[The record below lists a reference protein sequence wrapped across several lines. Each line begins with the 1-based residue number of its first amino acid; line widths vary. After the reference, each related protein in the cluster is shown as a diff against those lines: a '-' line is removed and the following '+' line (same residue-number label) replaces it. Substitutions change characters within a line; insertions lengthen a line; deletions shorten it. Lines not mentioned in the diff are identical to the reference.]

1 MKTLSAL
8 LFLVVLSS
16 GNRVVAQGKN
26 DTVYKVFQFPANKI
40 PTVDGELLDWSMVP
54 ESYAIKT
61 DQLRD
66 DTKHYDS
73 VNPKSMDVSV
83 KLGWIK
89 GLNRLYFLY
98 EAYDNYWDFSLRDLH
113 HDIFEV
119 VVDGDASG
127 GPFIDRFHPNK
138 NMDPMDAWFSYHG
151 TQAQNYHIYTPNA
164 EMDWAL
170 AWGSQSWTKE
180 LPYANAANKY
190 NFKPGEPGKL
200 VLEFWI
206 TPFDYAG
213 NEPERSVESKLYE
226 DKLIGLGWAVLDYDN
241 VKNPKQD
248 GFWNLSTK
256 HTMYGNASELPL
268 FKLMP
273 LEPAFVKAIDARWT
287 FKLLDVASRQVAFH
301 DDSAGNISKW
311 LWDFGDGTTS
321 AEQHPIHHYKK
332 SDKYIV
338 TLSVEGEAGKSKLTK
353 VWDVVV
359 R

>member
-1 MKTLSAL
+1 VKTAL
-8 LFLVVLSS
+8 TLILVTIVQCSF
-16 GNRVVAQGKN
+16 GQGIN
-26 DTVYKVFQFPANKI
+26 DTIYKVFQFPANKI
-40 PTVDGELLDWSMVP
+40 PTINGDAADWQLVP

-61 DQLRD
+61 NQLRD

-73 VNPKSMDVSV
+73 INKKTLDVSV
-83 KLGWIK
+83 KVGWVK
-89 GLNRLYFLY
+89 GLNRLYVLY

-113 HDIFEV
+113 HDIFEL

-127 GPFIDRFHPNK
+127 GTFIDRFHPNK
-138 NMDPMDAWFSYHG
+138 KIDPMDAWFSYHG
-151 TQAQNYHIYTPNA
+151 VQSQNYHIYTPNE

-170 AWGSQSWTKE
+170 AWGSQQWIKE
-180 LPYANAANKY
+180 MPYANCAMKY
-190 NFKPGEPGKL
+190 DFKSGEAGKL
-200 VLEFWI
+200 ILEFYI

-213 NEPERSVESKLYE
+213 NEPSRSIESILYE
-226 DKLIGLGWAVLDYDN
+226 NKLIGLGWAVLDFDD

-273 LEPAFVKAIDARWT
+273 LEPSFVKAIDAQWT
-287 FKLLDVASRQVAFH
+287 FKLLDVASKQVAFH
-301 DDSAGNISKW
+301 DESIGKVSKW

-321 AEQHPIHHYKK
+321 TEQHPIHHYKK

-338 TLSVEGEAGKSKLTK
+338 TLSIEGEAGKSKLTK